1 MIDEGKIAPP
11 KYGGAIFC
19 LDMTTKIKKI
29 GIMTSGGDGPG
40 MNAAIRSIVRCSLSN
55 GLKADGII
63 RGYQGLI
70 EDDIIPLGHR
80 SVSNIIGRGGTILK
94 TARSE
99 EFKTEEGQKTAL
111 KILKKHAIDAVI
123 VIGGDGSY
131 RGAQILSEKYNFP
144 TIGLPGTI
152 DNDLC
157 GTDQTIGCRTAVNTA
172 LESIDKIRDTAHSM
186 ERIFVIEV
194 MGNKSGYIALEVALG
209 AGAEDVIIPERKF
222 DYDSLYQNI
231 VEGNKKGKV
240 SWMIVTAEG
249 AAKAQDVADTIDKMT
264 GLETRF
270 VVLGHVQRGGVPNG
284 ADRILATRL
293 GATAVDL
300 LMQGIYGKAVGVLE
314 DEINVVDLPMAC
326 KRENKHV
333 DEYLNLI
340 KLLR

>member
-1 MIDEGKIAPP
+1 MSV
-11 KYGGAIFC
+11 
-19 LDMTTKIKKI
+19 KKI
-29 GIMTSGGDGPG
+29 GILTSGGDGPG

-55 GLKADGII
+55 GIGVAGII

-70 EDDIIPLGHR
+70 DDEIITLDHR
-80 SVSNIIGRGGTILK
+80 SVSNIINRGGTILK

-99 EFKTEEGQKTAL
+99 DFKTEEGQKTAV
-111 KILKKHAIDAVI
+111 KTLKKHAIDALI

-131 RGAQILSEKYNFP
+131 RGAQSLFENHNVP
-144 TIGLPGTI
+144 TVTLPGTI

-209 AGAEDVIIPERKF
+209 AGAEDAIIPERKF

-231 VEGNKKGKV
+231 VRGNKLGKV
-240 SWMIVTAEG
+240 SWMIIVAEG
-249 AAKAQDVADTIDKMT
+249 AAKAPDVAGTISEMT

-270 VVLGHVQRGGVPNG
+270 VVLGHVQRGGIPIG

-293 GATAVDL
+293 GAAAVNL
-300 LMQGIYGKAVGVLE
+300 ITQGTYGKAVGVLE
-314 DEINVVDLPMAC
+314 DEINVVDLPVAC
-326 KRENKHV
+326 TRENEHI
-333 DEYLNLI
+333 DEYLKLI